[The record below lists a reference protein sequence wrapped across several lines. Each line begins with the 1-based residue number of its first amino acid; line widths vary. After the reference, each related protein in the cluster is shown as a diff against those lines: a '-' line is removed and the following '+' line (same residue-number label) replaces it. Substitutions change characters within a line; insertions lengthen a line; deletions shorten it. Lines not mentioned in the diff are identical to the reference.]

1 MWRGEDMTGFAVLA
15 SMAPETEKAIWLAVM
30 IFIFV
35 NILLI
40 VPFNFLGA
48 KIAHGCNM
56 KRKTADTWSRECS
69 STDPDQQDMY
79 RIGCA
84 WAEKNSAK
92 KHDLHMINDG
102 LNLYAEYFDLGY
114 DRTIFVI
121 PGRTEGLR
129 YGYYF
134 AIPYAE
140 RGFNVMVIDQRAH
153 GKSDGVWN
161 SIGFKEHRDVIKWA
175 ELLRDRFGMNNI
187 LIHGIC
193 IGSACG
199 LYALT
204 SPDCPE
210 NLRGLVADGM
220 YPNFYESFKNHMI
233 EFKKPTFMVM
243 DMINWWQK
251 HYTGFDMKTGP
262 ADVIHKYD
270 KPLLMLHGT
279 GDLYSLPV
287 EAKKLYDKCP
297 SASKE
302 IVWFEGGIHSQLR
315 YQSTSLYDQSISEF
329 IDKYYTVK

>member
-1 MWRGEDMTGFAVLA
+1 MIGIALTAI
-15 SMAPETEKAIWLAVM
+15 SPETAEAIWIAVA
-30 IFIFV
+30 IFV
-35 NILLI
+35 VINLLLI
-40 VPFNFLGA
+40 VPLNLWGA

-56 KRKTADTWSRECS
+56 KRKRPDMWSRECS
-69 STDPDQQDMY
+69 SDEPHQIEMY
-79 RIGCA
+79 QIGCA
-84 WAEKNSAK
+84 WAEQNLDKR
-92 KHDLHMINDG
+92 HELHMVNDG
-102 LNLYAEYFDLGY
+102 LNLYAEYYDLGF
-114 DRTIFVI
+114 DRTVFVI

-134 AIPYAE
+134 AIPYVE

-175 ELLRDRFGMNNI
+175 ELLRDRFGMNDII
-187 LIHGIC
+187 LHGIC

-233 EFKKPTFMVM
+233 ELKKPTFMAM
-243 DMINWWQK
+243 DMVNWWQK

-262 ADVIHKYD
+262 ADVIHKYY
-270 KPLLMLHGT
+270 KPLLMLHGK
-279 GDLYSLPV
+279 GDRYSLPS
-287 EAKKLYDKCP
+287 EAQKLYDKCP
-297 SASKE
+297 SDNKKIVFFENGLHSK
-302 IVWFEGGIHSQLR
+302 LR
-315 YQSTSLYDQSISEF
+315 YQDTELYDKSVSEF
-329 IDKYYTVK
+329 IDRCYSVK

>member
-1 MWRGEDMTGFAVLA
+1 MNLALTAISPETARIIWIAVLA
-15 SMAPETEKAIWLAVM
+15 FVV
-30 IFIFV
+30 V

-40 VPFNFLGA
+40 APLNLWGA

-56 KRKTADTWSRECS
+56 KRKRPDMWSRECS
-69 STDPDQQDMY
+69 SKEAYHMEMY
-79 RIGCA
+79 DLGCA
-84 WAEKNSAK
+84 WAEKNADK
-92 KHDLHMINDG
+92 RHDLHMVNDG
-102 LNLYAEYFDLGY
+102 LNLYAEYYDLGY
-114 DRTIFVI
+114 NRTVLVI

-134 AIPYAE
+134 ALPYVKK
-140 RGFNVMVIDQRAH
+140 GFNVMVIDQRAH

-175 ELLRDRFGMNNI
+175 ELLRDRFGMNDI

-204 SPDCPE
+204 SPDRPE

-220 YPNFYESFKNHMI
+220 YPDFYESFKNHMI

-251 HYTGFDMKTGP
+251 HYTGHDMKTGP
-262 ADVIHKYD
+262 KDVIHKYNM
-270 KPLLMLHGT
+270 PLLMLHGKA
-279 GDLYSLPV
+279 DLYSLPG
-287 EAKKLYDKCP
+287 EAQKLYDKCP
-297 SASKE
+297 AENKE
-302 IVWFEGGIHSQLR
+302 IVWFNGGFHSKLR
-315 YQSTSLYDQSISEF
+315 YQNTELYDSSISDF
-329 IDKYYTVK
+329 IDKCYSLKSE